1 MSRSRVEKRNT
12 SANSNEVQNVGDD
25 TNVTVRARSV
35 GQGVEEKIGS
45 DEGSVP
51 EKSEVEVEVDKLSRG
66 RGYGGS
72 EEGEGRKES
81 TSSDHV
87 D

>member
-1 MSRSRVEKRNT
+1 MCTAVYRDKTTYRSRVEKRNT

-45 DEGSVP
+45 DEGCTV
-51 EKSEVEVEVDKLSRG
+51 G
-66 RGYGGS
+66 
-72 EEGEGRKES
+72 EEETR
-81 TSSDHV
+81 
-87 D
+87 